1 MWIWAG
7 HNGTDGRQKVRFIPS
22 KYPAISDL
30 LSSLAAVLEIDK
42 FAGKWVG
49 VGKLRSEEGRNNF
62 QHSARG
68 STTKNKKTKTKKWY
82 VTSL

>member
-1 MWIWAG
+1 MEQMAKGAAFHTVQIS
-7 HNGTDGRQKVRFIPS
+7 R
-22 KYPAISDL
+22 ISDL
-30 LSSLAAVLEIDK
+30 LCSLEAVLEIYK
-42 FAGKWVG
+42 FAGKGVG

-68 STTKNKKTKTKKWY
+68 STTKKQKQKQQKKWY